1 MFCSACGKEI
11 ASDSNVCGYCGAPV
25 QGNTQNSGNAENV
38 QGYSDQVNN
47 NQQYNNGQAN
57 YNNQQYNN
65 GQANYNNQQ
74 YNNGQPIYNN
84 QQYNNGQPIYNAP
97 QQYNNGQG
105 CYNQQNSNMY
115 SLQPDNKFNIIATLF
130 TWIWALVKGMW
141 DLFLVDLVI
150 KIILLILTFIP
161 VANIVALILRFI
173 YFCARIVIVGR
184 NANYYYRLKATQK
197 IYMFKAMQDPNLRR
211 I

>member
-47 NQQYNNGQAN
+47 GQQNYSGQSYN
-57 YNNQQYNN
+57 NNQQYNN

-74 YNNGQPIYNN
+74 YNNGQPIYN
-84 QQYNNGQPIYNAP
+84 AP
-97 QQYNNGQG
+97 QQYNNGLG
-105 CYNQQNSNMY
+105 YYNQQNNNMY
-115 SLQPDNKFNIIATLF
+115 RFKPDNKFNIVAGLF

-141 DLFLVDLVI
+141 DLFLIDFLISLVI
-150 KIILLILTFIP
+150 AFITHHNFG
-161 VANIVALILRFI
+161 VGSVLDFT
-173 YFCARIVIVGR
+173 YFWARLFFVGR

-197 IYMFKAMQDPNLRR
+197 ISMFKAMQDPNLRR